1 MKDMEISQKYLL
13 LALNDKGSVATI
25 GSMRVRAFMV
35 ASGILELTA
44 EDIVSFSE
52 NQVMVKQDL
61 PSNKEYLGSIYNM
74 ISEDNPISLKKL
86 ARGMVTK
93 RNVFKE
99 LFNAVGD
106 SLVELDLVSKTNAGL
121 LGRSNHFIPSEGA
134 KKLIVEQI
142 RAELLEEGPV
152 STDTVVLSSLLI
164 GSRMLKNYFSKF
176 EEEDLNDKLSM
187 LRNDTANKEIFAMID
202 AISHTIT
209 TIIASASAGS

>member
-13 LALNDKGSVATI
+13 LALNDKGSVAAI

-52 NQVMVKQDL
+52 NQVTLKQDL
-61 PSNKEYLGSIYNM
+61 PSNKGYLGSIYNM
-74 ISEDNPISLKKL
+74 ISEDNSISLKKL
-86 ARGMVTK
+86 ARGIVTK
-93 RNVFKE
+93 RNLFKE

-202 AISHTIT
+202 ALSHTIN

>member
-13 LALNDKGSVATI
+13 LALNDKGSVAAI
-25 GSMRVRAFMV
+25 GSMRIRAFMV
-35 ASGILELTA
+35 ASGILELAA
-44 EDIVSFSE
+44 EDIVSLSE
-52 NQVMVKQDL
+52 NQVTVKQDL
-61 PSNKEYLGSIYNM
+61 PSNKGYLGSIYNM
-74 ISEDNPISLKKL
+74 ISEDNSIPLKKL
-86 ARGMVTK
+86 ARGIVTK
-93 RNVFKE
+93 RNLFKE

-106 SLVELDLVSKTNAGL
+106 SLVELDLVSKTNTGL
-121 LGRSNHFIPSEGA
+121 LGHSNHFIPSEGA

-164 GSRMLKNYFSKF
+164 GSRILKNYFSKF
-176 EEEDLNDKLSM
+176 EEKDLNDKLSM